1 MKKIGVIIPT
11 FNIEYS
17 ADFLNGIYD
26 FYSDKDVK
34 ILVAQTKLPH
44 STVGVYD
51 YQYWSTVEFLFSQE
65 VDALVVASG
74 VYCASLSQEELEE
87 ELFKFGRRPIVSI
100 AIPLNLPNCYTVL
113 ANCKKSFNDIV
124 FHLKNVHGC
133 KKIAF
138 MSANATGSSEAIER
152 FVAFKEALAQNKL
165 KFSEKNYFEGN
176 FTDFDAEASLRKVLK
191 SKKDLSFDAIVC
203 ANDMMAVG
211 CNRVFKD
218 LEIDVPQDVKVVGFD
233 DAQFAAYSNP
243 RLSTI
248 NQNIYKQ
255 GYDSAQVA
263 FDILDGKEVEKT
275 VYTDLMPKFRQS
287 CGCIEKD
294 DLSLVYAD
302 VDGKIVNE
310 NENQVSRLNQYM
322 NSLDEKNNIITL
334 LDMLKG
340 ANTVRQLYYNL
351 KYVVGLCSMGQ
362 MTINFFNIPMFLDS
376 LDDFVIPEKMEL
388 CMYSDIEQNVE
399 AFYPGVKF
407 NPNEILFSETEKTDS
422 AGIYILYPIF
432 SGETVYG
439 YLTCKIKKNKFADY
453 GIYLK
458 IIIGAIASAF
468 EYTNKLV
475 ETERLVN
482 RYSELAEDNKTL
494 SKQSRI
500 DVLTGIFN
508 RRGFY
513 ELGQRTLDIVQEMEH
528 AGIIFY
534 ADMDNLK
541 KINDTYGHDMG
552 DMAIKIM
559 AEIFKNVFRIND
571 VVARLGGDEFGIV
584 APGMIIEQ
592 VPLIRKKIDD
602 ACKKESKK
610 NKLPFT
616 LSVSVGYA
624 DLSKS
629 SLLKQLMNEADSVL
643 YKEKRKKHGR
653 R

>member
-1 MKKIGVIIPT
+1 MKKIDI
-11 FNIEYS
+11 IEY
-17 ADFLNGIYD
+17 L
-26 FYSDKDVK
+26 
-34 ILVAQTKLPH
+34 
-44 STVGVYD
+44 
-51 YQYWSTVEFLFSQE
+51 
-65 VDALVVASG
+65 
-74 VYCASLSQEELEE
+74 
-87 ELFKFGRRPIVSI
+87 
-100 AIPLNLPNCYTVL
+100 
-113 ANCKKSFNDIV
+113 
-124 FHLKNVHGC
+124 
-133 KKIAF
+133 
-138 MSANATGSSEAIER
+138 
-152 FVAFKEALAQNKL
+152 
-165 KFSEKNYFEGN
+165 
-176 FTDFDAEASLRKVLK
+176 
-191 SKKDLSFDAIVC
+191 
-203 ANDMMAVG
+203 
-211 CNRVFKD
+211 
-218 LEIDVPQDVKVVGFD
+218 
-233 DAQFAAYSNP
+233 
-243 RLSTI
+243 
-248 NQNIYKQ
+248 
-255 GYDSAQVA
+255 
-263 FDILDGKEVEKT
+263 
-275 VYTDLMPKFRQS
+275 
-287 CGCIEKD
+287 
-294 DLSLVYAD
+294 
-302 VDGKIVNE
+302 NE

-351 KYVVGLCSMGQ
+351 KYVVALCSMGQ

-458 IIIGAIASAF
+458 IIISAIASAF

-482 RYSELAEDNKTL
+482 RYSELEEDNKTL

-602 ACKKESKK
+602 ACKTLLRNIVKSNLSNEKISRSFYMIPDEIIQD
-610 NKLPFT
+610 KLTILYPAVKPC
-616 LSVSVGYA
+616 SCKRS
-624 DLSKS
+624 S
-629 SLLKQLMNEADSVL
+629 SLLFNSYGDSV
-643 YKEKRKKHGR
+643 RNG
-653 R
+653 